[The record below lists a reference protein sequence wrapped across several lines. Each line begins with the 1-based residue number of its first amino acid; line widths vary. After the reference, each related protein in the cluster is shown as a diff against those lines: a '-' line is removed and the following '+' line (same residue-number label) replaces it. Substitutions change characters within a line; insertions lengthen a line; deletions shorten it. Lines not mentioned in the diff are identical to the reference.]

1 MKLRLA
7 FLVSILL
14 AALTVAPF
22 YSTPRNGPASIPV
35 VALGQIGGAE
45 DLPTIQADLT
55 HRHRAVQLAATAA
68 EGRLQARL
76 AARTE
81 VKKEQQL

>member
-22 YSTPRNGPASIPV
+22 YRTPRNGPASTPV
-35 VALGQIGGAE
+35 AALGQIGSAE

-55 HRHRAVQLAATAA
+55 HRHRAVQRAATAA
-68 EGRLQARL
+68 DRRLQARL
-76 AARTE
+76 ATGAE
-81 VKKEQQL
+81 LNKEQQL